1 MGSSY
6 VGGGSDAIC
15 VAEWS
20 SDEISI
26 SFAIFMHNLNC
37 VAYFWASDLKYIAW
51 VGGEDIKVWVW
62 LCVCVFYMCN
72 WFAKLY
78 NYNGQKH
85 VPALQIL

>member
-37 VAYFWASDLKYIAW
+37 VAYFWASDLKYINVSELGRQGVA
-51 VGGEDIKVWVW
+51 V
-62 LCVCVFYMCN
+62 CVCVFYMCN
-72 WFAKLY
+72 WFA
-78 NYNGQKH
+78 
-85 VPALQIL
+85 

>member
-37 VAYFWASDLKYIAW
+37 VAYFWASDLKYIN
-51 VGGEDIKVWVW
+51 VSELGSSRCGCG
-62 LCVCVFYMCN
+62 CVCVFYMCN
-72 WFAKLY
+72 WFA
-78 NYNGQKH
+78 
-85 VPALQIL
+85 